1 MLALVLYYCCFKIL
15 NIFGTKDLRF
25 HFAQGWANYV
35 ASPGLSL
42 TIFIL
47 IFNNSQHPPRER
59 SQRPVLCRWANK
71 YLSQNM
77 VL

>member
-47 IFNNSQHPPRER
+47 RFNNSQHPLEKGPKDRFFADGLT
-59 SQRPVLCRWANK
+59 SI
-71 YLSQNM
+71 
-77 VL
+77 

>member
-35 ASPGLSL
+35 AGHGLSL
-42 TIFIL
+42 T
-47 IFNNSQHPPRER
+47 
-59 SQRPVLCRWANK
+59 VL
-71 YLSQNM
+71 Y
-77 VL
+77 